1 MNTILSFALALTAAL
16 AANTGSVAAGP
27 EHYSAQASDISGRW
41 EYRVDDGTYEEQL
54 ELTTSGDQVRG
65 TLNAYEHGYFSG
77 RTKLTASLRIVGT
90 VHDGRGSVKLVD
102 ESSGGAHEVQ
112 ISRRGA
118 YLVLGTPGHFTGYA
132 RPGTPL
138 VQDASGSADAKALAR
153 AISGNVYQ
161 TSSQASGRGGFVGGR
176 TRLALCA
183 NGEVAYDVSDVA
195 TVPGASAGATSDM
208 GSTMSRRGEWTIV
221 LFAGAPAVMARWRG
235 TGSSY
240 SLTAYFDVRPGGDG
254 KSVEV
259 DGKRLAVVGRCG

>member
-1 MNTILSFALALTAAL
+1 MRAATFAVVLL
-16 AANTGSVAAGP
+16 AASCAPP
-27 EHYSAQASDISGRW
+27 EDPFTCQSTSNCGDLGGVSSCCTTLRC

-153 AISGNVYQ
+153 AISNV
-161 TSSQASGRGGFVGGR
+161 R
-176 TRLALCA
+176 
-183 NGEVAYDVSDVA
+183 
-195 TVPGASAGATSDM
+195 
-208 GSTMSRRGEWTIV
+208 
-221 LFAGAPAVMARWRG
+221 
-235 TGSSY
+235 
-240 SLTAYFDVRPGGDG
+240 
-254 KSVEV
+254 
-259 DGKRLAVVGRCG
+259 